1 MKFIKTKKAP
11 EAIGPYSQAVVFK
24 NFVFCSGQIGINP
37 KTGKLL
43 KGIEKQTE
51 QVLKNLKAVLEA
63 ENLSL
68 KNIVKTTVYL
78 KKISDFEKMNKVY
91 ERFFNE
97 HKPARATIEVSNLP
111 KGALIEIEAIAVKL
125 QGSDPCLNKNFR
137 RKGQKFFQKI

>member
-51 QVLKNLKAVLEA
+51 RAILNLKEVLISSKS
-63 ENLSL
+63 NLN
-68 KNIVKTTVYL
+68 KVVKTTVYL
-78 KKISDFEKMNKVY
+78 KDMRDFQTMNLVY
-91 ERFFNE
+91 EKFFKKT
-97 HKPARATIEVSNLP
+97 KPARSTIEASNLP
-111 KGALIEIEAIAVKL
+111 RGALIEIEAIAITK
-125 QGSDPCLNKNFR
+125 
-137 RKGQKFFQKI
+137 